1 MCTEHHWSSET
12 EKLQRLF
19 PWNAMEVFSFRP
31 QDSSNN
37 SPNFFFYLTYSTFQS
52 VCRIQQGPSLMFF
65 KWLTKSLIRYGVCAN
80 NLHKRIKSHLANIVE
95 SLQSSWTDGNR
106 FAWLDCRSLDRAR
119 WFLLYWHLHFQNVI
133 LKLLE
138 LIHNMFTICLRA
150 EVFILTTSLWGF
162 V

>member
-1 MCTEHHWSSET
+1 MKS
-12 EKLQRLF
+12 R
-19 PWNAMEVFSFRP
+19 NFRGCFLEMQWRCFHSAP
-31 QDSSNN
+31 KI
-37 SPNFFFYLTYSTFQS
+37 PATTLLTFFYLTYSTFQS

-95 SLQSSWTDGNR
+95 PLQSSWTDGNR
-106 FAWLDCRSLDRAR
+106 FAWLDCRLLDRAR

-138 LIHNMFTICLRA
+138 LIHNMFIICLRA
-150 EVFILTTSLWGF
+150 EVFILTASLWGF